1 MRRLVESMLIAM
13 ESIGMEPQINADER
27 RLNGSDNCA
36 NSCHGSEK
44 LGIGMSTYAP
54 QGIRVR
60 GVENPQGFGID
71 ERRLNAMSEEI
82 IGAAFEVSNVLG
94 AGFLEKVYENALNVE
109 LNLRGLKTLPQAPL
123 KVFYKEELVGDY
135 IADILVENEIIIEV
149 KAVKDIDT
157 VHFAQCLNYL
167 RITGLKLCLLLNFSK
182 PRVEIKRI
190 VNGI

>member
-1 MRRLVESMLIAM
+1 M
-13 ESIGMEPQINADER
+13 ESIEKEPQINADER
-27 RLNGSDNCA
+27 RFIESDNFEKGCRGSDKTC
-36 NSCHGSEK
+36 GE
-44 LGIGMSTYAP
+44 
-54 QGIRVR
+54 
-60 GVENPQGFGID
+60 VENPQGLVND
-71 ERRLNAMSEEI
+71 ERRLNALSEEI

-123 KVFYKEELVGDY
+123 KVFYKNELVGDY
-135 IADILVENEIIIEV
+135 IADILIENEIIIEV
-149 KAVKDIDT
+149 KAVKEIDT